1 MGLFRP
7 SESDINQRIATFLL
21 IYFSQ
26 LGIEFYRLR
35 IGIEVAVSG
44 TRSSVRLPDFTVL
57 TEELAQA
64 LEGEHLTYV
73 MSNCTHC

>member
-1 MGLFRP
+1 M
-7 SESDINQRIATFLL
+7 
-21 IYFSQ
+21 
-26 LGIEFYRLR
+26 R